1 MRLII
6 IRQDRNAKTIKG
18 EGLLRFAMSTEPVTR
33 IVFDGLS
40 RNLCCNSSTFGTC
53 RAYARRALSEVVYA
67 LPQEWQIELGKAD
80 PKVITFTE
88 KKPICI
94 EQFLRNDHN
103 KWSVISNGCFATK
116 PNGKLLNEVL
126 ANTQAD
132 VVAINVRPELLA
144 YRERVR
150 LTAQGR
156 IVGFRRLHND
166 SVEPVPI
173 CADWPHHV
181 FVRNNAF
188 NKVLLDLTLPYE
200 LSAFLQQCRSNKVIV
215 SAFDVAGVVLDLGT
229 EYGLLNFCATRLRA
243 MSSHS
248 SLAKLATGNEQGVSK
263 DARFVSRVFLGDD
276 VHVGPGVT
284 VIGPAIIGNHVTIGQ
299 RSVISSSIIGSNV
312 TVPSDQIVQNS
323 IVRDTQ
329 QEEQN
334 LPEHVPGSSKQTYYP
349 RPDMLTTRHTNR
361 AFRTWPLFS
370 YARVFKRVVDVLTA
384 IIVLTLFAP
393 VMPFIALAIKLGSPG
408 PVFFKHK
415 RQGRHSKEFHCLKF
429 RTMNIGAD
437 EMQEKLR
444 VISEVDGPQFKMV
457 DDPRLNAVGEFL
469 RETYIDEIPQ
479 FLNVLLG
486 QMSVV
491 GPRPSPESENT
502 LCPTWRD
509 ARLSVRPGITGL
521 WQVCRTRE
529 PMKDFQEW
537 IYYDTKYV
545 RELSLSMDLW
555 TCWQTFKKMANKF
568 VRQFYK

>member
-6 IRQDRNAKTIKG
+6 IRQQSNAKTIEG
-18 EGLLRFAMSTEPVTR
+18 ESLLRFAMSTEPVAR
-33 IVFDGLS
+33 VVFDGLS
-40 RNLCCNSSTFGTC
+40 SNLCCNSSTF
-53 RAYARRALSEVVYA
+53 RAYARRALNKVVYA
-67 LPQEWQIELGKAD
+67 LPQEWHIELDKAE

-88 KKPICI
+88 NKPICI
-94 EQFLRNDHN
+94 EQLLRNDN
-103 KWSVISNGCFATK
+103 DEWSVISDGCFAAQ
-116 PNGKLLNEVL
+116 PNGKLLKEIL

-150 LTAQGR
+150 LTTQGR

-173 CADWPHHV
+173 CADWPHYIL
-181 FVRNNAF
+181 VRNNAF
-188 NKVLLDLTLPYE
+188 KKILLDFNLPYE
-200 LSAFLQQCRSNKVIV
+200 LSTLLRQCRSNKVAV
-215 SAFDVAGVVLDLGT
+215 RAFDVAGVVLDLAT

-243 MSSHS
+243 LSSHS
-248 SLAKLATGNEQGVSK
+248 SLIKLATGNECAVSE
-263 DARFVSRVFLGDD
+263 DARFLGRVFLGDD
-276 VHVGPGVT
+276 VHIGSGVT
-284 VIGPAIIGNHVTIGQ
+284 VIGPAIIGSHVTIEQ
-299 RSVISSSIIGSNV
+299 RSVISSSIVGSNV
-312 TVPSDQIVQNS
+312 TVPPDRIVQNS

-329 QEEQN
+329 QEVQN
-334 LPEHVPGSSKQTYYP
+334 LPEHAPGSSEQTYYP
-349 RPDMLTTRHTNR
+349 RPNMLTTRQTNR

-370 YARVFKRVVDVLTA
+370 YARMFKRVLDVFTA
-384 IIVLTLFAP
+384 IIVLILFAP

-408 PVFFKHK
+408 PVFFEHK
-415 RQGRHSKEFHCLKF
+415 RQGLHGKEFRCLKL
-429 RTMNIGAD
+429 RTMNVGAD
-437 EMQEKLR
+437 QMQEKLR
-444 VISEVDGPQFKMV
+444 IISEVDGPQFKMV

-479 FLNVLLG
+479 FLNVLIG

-502 LCPTWRD
+502 LCPSWRD

-529 PMKDFQEW
+529 PTKDFQEW

-555 TCWQTFKKMANKF
+555 IYWQTFKKMVKKF
-568 VRQFYK
+568 VSQFYFNR

>member
-6 IRQDRNAKTIKG
+6 IRRDRNANTIES
-18 EGLLRFAMSTEPVTR
+18 EGLLRFAMSTEPVAH
-33 IVFDGLS
+33 IVFEGLS
-40 RNLCCNSSTFGTC
+40 RNLYCNSGTFRTC
-53 RAYARRALSEVVYA
+53 RAYARRSLSEVVYA

-80 PKVITFTE
+80 PKVIAFTE
-88 KKPICI
+88 KMPICI
-94 EQFLRNDHN
+94 EQFLWNDHN
-103 KWSVISNGCFATK
+103 EWPVISNGRFATQ
-116 PNGKLLNEVL
+116 PNGELLNEIL

-132 VVAINVRPELLA
+132 VVVINVRSELLA

-181 FVRNNAF
+181 FVRNSAF
-188 NKVLLDLTLPYE
+188 NKILLDLTLPYE
-200 LSAFLQQCRSNKVIV
+200 LSAFLQQCRSNNVIV
-215 SAFDVAGVVLDLGT
+215 SAFDVAGVVFDLGT

-243 MSSHS
+243 LSSHS
-248 SLAKLATGNEQGVSK
+248 SLAKLATGNERGVSK

-276 VHVGPGVT
+276 VYVGHGVT
-284 VIGPAIIGNHVTIGQ
+284 VIGPAIIGNHVTIEQ
-299 RSVISSSIIGSNV
+299 RSMISSSIIGSNV

-329 QEEQN
+329 QEQQN
-334 LPEHVPGSSKQTYYP
+334 FPEHVPSSKQTYYP
-349 RPDMLTTRHTNR
+349 RSDMLTTRRTNR

-370 YARVFKRVVDVLTA
+370 YARMFKRVVDVLTA
-384 IIVLTLFAP
+384 IIVLILFAP

-408 PVFFKHK
+408 PVFFEHK
-415 RQGRHSKEFHCLKF
+415 RQGRHGKEFRCLKL
-429 RTMNIGAD
+429 RTMNVGAD
-437 EMQEKLR
+437 QMQEKLR
-444 VISEVDGPQFKMV
+444 IISEVDGPQFKMV
-457 DDPRLNAVGEFL
+457 DDPRLNAIGEFL

-479 FLNVLLG
+479 FLNVLRG

-529 PMKDFQEW
+529 PTKDFQEW

-555 TCWQTFKKMANKF
+555 IYWQTFKKMVNKF
-568 VRQFYK
+568 VRQFYR